1 MSLTYTEIQA
11 ITEDYFKLDGRQATD
26 IYFNTSFFMKHFMDQ
41 KKGLFER
48 PSGGERIRVP
58 LEFDEGQGGFYARGG
73 TISSDDNDVVNY
85 HNHRRHKLNDHVIDY
100 HDNGSK

>member
-73 TISSDDNDVVNY
+73 TISSDDNDVVNCAY
-85 HNHRRHKLNDHVIDY
+85 FLWKNAYGNATI
-100 HDNGSK
+100 